1 MLLRHLYDYAQS
13 RNLLADVAF
22 APKAVRWIIDLDA
35 DGNLLGQGPVDTAED
50 GKRGNEFPCP
60 WTLLIGNSGTIS
72 TFLTGGIDS
81 VFGLS
86 PNPSKPKE
94 EDKLAA
100 KHDHFWSQ
108 IAECAQ
114 AVPSVSAVVNFK
126 NQMGSPPLFLQAD
139 GTGWKIRSGQGVYVK
154 LGPELFT
161 FRVDGVLLVEH
172 EPIKQWW
179 RERFTEEVDEI
190 KRNAQQGTCIVT
202 GDREQ
207 PIADTHSVKIMGVP
221 GGQPSGAALVSFDK
235 PAFSSYGFSKSL
247 NCPTSVDSAL
257 AYTIALNDLIKSD
270 DTSLRLGGT
279 VLCFWAK
286 DSKTF
291 GSWIAGLLNK
301 PDPLAVSEFMKSPW
315 AGMNRELAKK
325 DLFIAT
331 TFKGCGGR
339 VAVNHWVQEPLDQA
353 VENFQKWFADLEI
366 DTPPHQTVQA
376 TRPDTD
382 TNREHRPLSIYWLA
396 STIPPLKRDKGRI
409 KADMDKLRPEVP
421 VQLYRAALEGHAPS
435 TLLIV
440 SILNQLKSR
449 LVGDDG
455 YKPGYDQ
462 SRFAL
467 LKLILN
473 RNRKESDMEIRPHL
487 TADTDDPAYN
497 CGRLLSVL
505 AEAQNKAHDY
515 QLTGAGVV
523 ERYFGTASVSPA
535 SVFPL
540 LSRLNRHHLSKISK
554 SPKWKGHEK
563 YLESCINSISA
574 KFRPDG
580 AKLPPQFPRT
590 LSLLEQGRFALGFY
604 QQQAEDERS
613 RIANRVLKYLE
624 ETEPATHAAVLAVRE
639 SDLQSF
645 YEQIDSHYGSASF
658 KEWTKDRKPQA
669 SATSESDEDDLS
681 DNA

>member
-1 MLLRHLYDYAQS
+1 
-13 RNLLADVAF
+13 
-22 APKAVRWIIDLDA
+22 
-35 DGNLLGQGPVDTAED
+35 
-50 GKRGNEFPCP
+50 
-60 WTLLIGNSGTIS
+60 
-72 TFLTGGIDS
+72 
-81 VFGLS
+81 
-86 PNPSKPKE
+86 
-94 EDKLAA
+94 
-100 KHDHFWSQ
+100 
-108 IAECAQ
+108 
-114 AVPSVSAVVNFK
+114 
-126 NQMGSPPLFLQAD
+126 MGSPPLFLQAD
-139 GTGWKIRSGQGVYVK
+139 ETGWKIRSAQGSCVK
-154 LGPELFT
+154 LKDELFT
-161 FRVDGVLLVEH
+161 FRVNGVLLIRH
-172 EPIKQWW
+172 EPVKQWW
-179 RERFTEEVDEI
+179 RERFIREMNEI
-190 KRNAQQGTCIVT
+190 KKNSQRGVCIVT
-202 GDREQ
+202 GERDQ
-207 PIADTHSVKIMGVP
+207 DQALANTHSVKIMGVP
-221 GGQPSGAALVSFDK
+221 GGQSTGAALVSFDK
-235 PAFSSYGFSKSL
+235 SAFSSYGFSQSL

-257 AYTIALNDLIKSD
+257 AYAIALNELIKSD

-286 DSKTF
+286 ETKTV
-291 GSWIAGLLNK
+291 GSWMAGLLNK
-301 PDPLAVSEFMKSPW
+301 PDPLAVSKFMKSPW
-315 AGMNRELAKK
+315 AGVDRELAKK
-325 DLFIAT
+325 DRFIAVAL
-331 TFKGCGGR
+331 KGCAGR
-339 VAVNHWVQEPLDQA
+339 VAVSHWIQEPLDQA
-353 VENFQKWFADLEI
+353 VENFQKWFADLKI

-376 TRPDTD
+376 TRLDTD
-382 TNREHRPLSIYWLA
+382 TNRGHHPLSIYWLA
-396 STIPPLKRDKGRI
+396 STIPPLKRDKGKI

-421 VQLYRAALEGHAPS
+421 FQLYRAALEGHAPS

-449 LVGDDG
+449 LVSDDG
-455 YKPGYDQ
+455 YKPRYDQ

-658 KEWTKDRKPQA
+658 KEWTKDRKRRA
-669 SATSESDEDDLS
+669 SAASEPDEDDLF

>member
-1 MLLRHLYDYAQS
+1 
-13 RNLLADVAF
+13 
-22 APKAVRWIIDLDA
+22 
-35 DGNLLGQGPVDTAED
+35 
-50 GKRGNEFPCP
+50 
-60 WTLLIGNSGTIS
+60 
-72 TFLTGGIDS
+72 
-81 VFGLS
+81 
-86 PNPSKPKE
+86 
-94 EDKLAA
+94 
-100 KHDHFWSQ
+100 
-108 IAECAQ
+108 
-114 AVPSVSAVVNFK
+114 
-126 NQMGSPPLFLQAD
+126 
-139 GTGWKIRSGQGVYVK
+139 
-154 LGPELFT
+154 LFT

-487 TADTDDPAYN
+487 TVDTDDPAYN

-515 QLTGAGVV
+515 KLTGPGVV

-540 LSRLNRHHLSKISK
+540 LLRLNRHHLSKISK
-554 SPKWKGHEK
+554 SPKWKGHDK
-563 YLESCINSISA
+563 YLESLINSILA

-613 RIANRVLKYLE
+613 LIANRVLKYLE
-624 ETEPATHAAVLAVRE
+624 DTEPARHVAVLAVRE
-639 SDLQSF
+639 SDRQSF
-645 YEQIDSHYGSASF
+645 YEQIDSHYGSTSF
-658 KEWTKDRKPQA
+658 KEWMGRKRQA
-669 SATSESDEDDLS
+669 SATSESDEDDLL

>member
-1 MLLRHLYDYAQS
+1 MLLKHLYDYAQS
-13 RNLLADVAF
+13 RDLLADVAF
-22 APKAVRWIIDLDA
+22 TSKAVRWVIDLDA
-35 DGNLLGQGPVDTAED
+35 DGNLLGDGPTDTDVDK
-50 GKRGNEFPCP
+50 KRGEEFPCP
-60 WTLLIGNSGTIS
+60 WTMLMDNSGKIS
-72 TFLTGGIDS
+72 NFLTGGLDS

-86 PNPSKPKE
+86 PNPGKPK
-94 EDKLAA
+94 DVGKLAA
-100 KHDHFWSQ
+100 KHEHFWSQ
-108 IAECAQ
+108 IIECAK
-114 AVPSVSAVVNFK
+114 AVPCVSAVVNFK
-126 NQMGSPPLFLQAD
+126 TQTGSPPSFLQAD
-139 GTGWKIRSGQGVYVK
+139 GTGWKICSAQGSNSK

-161 FRVDGVLLVEH
+161 FRVDGALLIKH
-172 EPIKQWW
+172 EPVKQWW
-179 RERFTEEVDEI
+179 RERFRREVNET
-190 KRNAQQGTCIVT
+190 KESAQRGVCIVT
-202 GDREQ
+202 GERDQ
-207 PIADTHSVKIMGVP
+207 ALADTHSVKIMGVP
-221 GGQPSGAALVSFDK
+221 GGQSTGAALVSFDK

-247 NCPTSVDSAL
+247 NCPTSVDAAL
-257 AYTIALNDLIKSD
+257 AYTLALNDLIKSD

-279 VLCFWAK
+279 VLCFWVKEAK
-286 DSKTF
+286 SF
-291 GSWIAGLLNK
+291 GSWMGSLLNR
-301 PDPLAVSEFMKSPW
+301 PLPQSVSKFMKSPW
-315 AGMNRELAKK
+315 AGVERELAKR
-325 DLFIAT
+325 DFFIAVT
-331 TFKGCGGR
+331 LKGCGGR
-339 VAVNHWVQEPLDQA
+339 VAVSHWIQEPLDQA
-353 VENFQKWFADLEI
+353 VENLQKWFADLEI
-366 DTPPHQTVQA
+366 DTPPRQTPQA
-376 TRPDTD
+376 TRQSSN
-382 TNREHRPLSIYWLA
+382 TNQEYHPLSIYWLA

-487 TADTDDPAYN
+487 TVDTDDPAYN

-515 QLTGAGVV
+515 KLTGPGVV

-540 LSRLNRHHLSKISK
+540 LLRLNRHHLSKISK
-554 SPKWKGHEK
+554 SPKWKGHDK
-563 YLESCINSISA
+563 YLESLINSILA

-613 RIANRVLKYLE
+613 LIANRVLKYLA
-624 ETEPATHAAVLAVRE
+624 ETAPATHTEVIALRD
-639 SDLQSF
+639 SDLQAF
-645 YEQIDSHYGSASF
+645 YGHIDSHYGSTSF
-658 KEWTKDRKPQA
+658 REWTDRKRRA
-669 SATSESDEDDLS
+669 AAASESDADDLF
-681 DNA
+681 DNN

>member
-1 MLLRHLYDYAQS
+1 MLLKHLYDYAHS

-22 APKAVRWIIDLDA
+22 TPKAVRWVIDLGA
-35 DGNLLGQGPVDTAED
+35 DGNLLGQGPTNTNPNER
-50 GKRGNEFPCP
+50 RGEEFPCP
-60 WTLLIGNSGTIS
+60 WTLLMGNSGKIS
-72 TFLTGGIDS
+72 NFLTGGIDS

-86 PNPSKPKE
+86 PNPNKPKDE
-94 EDKLAA
+94 AKLAA
-100 KHDHFWSQ
+100 KHEHFWSQ
-108 IAECAQ
+108 IIECAK
-114 AVPSVSAVVNFK
+114 AVPCVSAVVKFK
-126 NQMGSPPLFLQAD
+126 NQMGAPPSFLQID
-139 GTGWKIRSGQGVYVK
+139 GTGWQVCSAQGSCVK
-154 LGPELFT
+154 LKDELFT
-161 FRVDGVLLVEH
+161 FRVDGVLLIEH
-172 EPIKQWW
+172 EPVKQWW
-179 RERFTEEVDEI
+179 REQFRSEV
-190 KRNAQQGTCIVT
+190 NATKKSAQRGVCIVT
-202 GDREQ
+202 GERDQ
-207 PIADTHSVKIMGVP
+207 ALADTHSVKIMGLP
-221 GGQPSGAALVSFDK
+221 DGQQSGAALVSFDK

-487 TADTDDPAYN
+487 TVDTDDPAYN

-515 QLTGAGVV
+515 KLTGPGVV

-540 LSRLNRHHLSKISK
+540 LLRLNRHHLSKISK
-554 SPKWKGHEK
+554 SPKWKGHDK
-563 YLESCINSISA
+563 YLESLINSILA

-613 RIANRVLKYLE
+613 LIANRVLKYLE
-624 ETEPATHAAVLAVRE
+624 DTEPARHVAVLAVRE
-639 SDLQSF
+639 SDRQSF
-645 YEQIDSHYGSASF
+645 YEQIDSHYGSTSF
-658 KEWTKDRKPQA
+658 KEWMGRKRQA
-669 SATSESDEDDLS
+669 SATSESDEDDLL